1 MIFKVNIVV
10 FYIKKIFRK
19 LCILTFAFSIAIV
32 TFNVYPN
39 ASTSTIS
46 QDTLNIMAN
55 DIFSRQFQNDA
66 FSVKYEK
73 TIHEIKYIK
82 NDGTIASKNLALYRP
97 SDVAEKENMPLIFI
111 AFYRLEEVKVY
122 VNLALEA
129 GFAIASID
137 DELTNQYFDELTTD
151 TLVFNN
157 AALYYLKNL
166 KGIDSQRVVVMG
178 NSCGGYT
185 ALMLNA
191 LHLGI
196 MYTVAIS
203 PIVDLRFNI
212 EYFDRCMSIFNIKE
226 LMPSCFE
233 VVNKVVEVKK
243 HFDSYYDPKYLLFSP
258 TYLAN
263 CFSSHTIVVHGTG
276 DMLVPVGQV
285 SKKFE
290 KKNFDSSMPITFNPF
305 YVEGSLDEIIL
316 PYERKTDYYIDH
328 VPLQYDSEMLH
339 ICIYEDGEIKK
350 VNSHNSP
357 DNVDVIDYTNFFN
370 SIKNINPRDCR
381 VLTEEKAF
389 LLMKKYNGD
398 CEQLIAHINV
408 DDTIYG
414 SLAVYQKEVID
425 ELQIYVD
432 DNSFDKLDNIMRNSI
447 KTYTTGDKIDTY
459 LETWDV
465 LSKVKLKK

>member
-1 MIFKVNIVV
+1 MNRIVFCIKNIC
-10 FYIKKIFRK
+10 KR
-19 LCILTFAFSIAIV
+19 LCIVTFAFSVAIV
-32 TFNVYPN
+32 TINVYPN
-39 ASTSTIS
+39 ATISDIS
-46 QDTLNIMAN
+46 QDTLNKMSN
-55 DIFSRQFQNDA
+55 DIFSRQFQNDT

-82 NDGTIASKNLALYRP
+82 NDGTISSKKLALYRP
-97 SDVAEKENMPLIFI
+97 LGVIDKENMPLIFI

-122 VNLALEA
+122 VNIALQA

-137 DELTNQYFDELTTD
+137 DELSNQYFDELSTD

-166 KGIDSQRVVVMG
+166 KGIDSQRIVVMG

-203 PIVDLRFNI
+203 PITDLRFNI
-212 EYFDRCMSIFNIKE
+212 EYFDRCMSIFDIKE
-226 LMPSCFE
+226 LMPNCFD
-233 VVNKVVEVKK
+233 VVNKVVEVRK
-243 HFDSYYDPKYLLFSP
+243 HFDSYYDPKYILFSP
-258 TYLAN
+258 IYLAN

-285 SKKFE
+285 SKKYE
-290 KKNFDSSMPITFNPF
+290 KKNFDNSMPVTFNPF
-305 YVEGSLDEIIL
+305 YIDGSLDEIIL
-316 PYERKTDYYIDH
+316 PYERKTDYYIEH

-350 VNSHNSP
+350 ENSHNSP
-357 DNVDVIDYTNFFN
+357 DNIDVIDYSNFFN
-370 SIKNINPRDCR
+370 SINNINPRDCR
-381 VLTEEKAF
+381 VLTNEKAF

-398 CEQLIAHINV
+398 CEQLIAHKNV
-408 DDTIYG
+408 DDNVYG
-414 SLAVYQKEVID
+414 SLAIYQKEVID

-432 DNSFDKLDNIMRNSI
+432 DNSFDKLDNIMKESI
-447 KTYTTGDKIDTY
+447 KTYATGDKIDAY